1 MSEGKEGFV
10 LYKGFWAPIEA
21 LDNDALG
28 RLFRALYEY
37 QLHGTI
43 ETDPDIKMAFMFF
56 LNQFKVDEKKYQ
68 KIVERNRGNGKK
80 GGRPKK
86 NPDEPKKPNGLF
98 GNPENPK
105 NPSEPKKAD
114 KDKDKDKDKEKGN
127 KSTGRKRQFIPPSF
141 QEVKEYAT
149 TRNRSDLVK
158 SFFDYYHEGDWQ
170 DKEGKPVKNW
180 KQKFISWE
188 NYSPKAEA
196 QQKNKN
202 QLDLTGK
209 W

>member
-28 RLFRALYEY
+28 RLFRAIYEY
-37 QLHGTI
+37 QIYGTT
-43 ETDPDIKMAFMFF
+43 ETDPDVKMAFLFF

-68 KIVERNRGNGKK
+68 KIVERNRVNGKK

-86 NPDEPKKPNGLF
+86 NPDEPKKANGLF
-98 GNPENPK
+98 GNPENPD
-105 NPSEPKKAD
+105 EPKKAD

-127 KSTGRKRQFIPPSF
+127 KETGRKRQFIPPSF
-141 QEVKEYAT
+141 DEVKAYAT
-149 TRNRSDLVK
+149 SRGRTDLAK
-158 SFFDYYHEGDWQ
+158 SFFDYYNEGDWR
-170 DKEGKPVKNW
+170 DKEGKAIRNW
-180 KQKFISWE
+180 KQKFVIWE
-188 NYSPKAEA
+188 NRTPKAET
-196 QQKNKN
+196 QHKNQNQN
-202 QLDLTGK
+202 QLDLTGR